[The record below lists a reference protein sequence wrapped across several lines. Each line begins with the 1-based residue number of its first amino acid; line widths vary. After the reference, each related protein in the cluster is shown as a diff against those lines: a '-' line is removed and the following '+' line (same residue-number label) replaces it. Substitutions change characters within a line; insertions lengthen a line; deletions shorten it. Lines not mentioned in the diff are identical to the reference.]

1 METPLLSLDSHNAL
15 GPGSEAGDVGSD
27 PGGAAG
33 ADGEVPELGL
43 VHLHVPV
50 LVNLP
55 TTKVFSPDD
64 SEEKRL

>member
-27 PGGAAG
+27 PGAAAG

-55 TTKVFSPDD
+55 TTKVFSPDS